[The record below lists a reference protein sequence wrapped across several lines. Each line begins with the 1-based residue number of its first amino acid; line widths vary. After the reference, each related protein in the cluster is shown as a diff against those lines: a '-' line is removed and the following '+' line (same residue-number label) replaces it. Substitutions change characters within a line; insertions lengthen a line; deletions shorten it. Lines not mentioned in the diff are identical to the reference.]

1 MTTQQQSIIMFPK
14 PSKPKLPTMG
24 ENVEK
29 FEFKNPSVRHAG
41 YAGGA
46 AGYPGK
52 FEKPTMRKP
61 HKRF

>member
-1 MTTQQQSIIMFPK
+1 MFPK